1 MVKPMNDP
9 ADEIIAIF
17 AKNNSVNPETIT
29 EETKSL
35 IRMARHVGYGEGYK
49 DCKVMHKI
57 ERGV

>member
-1 MVKPMNDP
+1 MERPQIDP

-35 IRMARHVGYGEGYK
+35 IRMARHVGYSDGFN
-49 DCKVMHKI
+49 DCKIMCNVG
-57 ERGV
+57 RNV